1 MRPTGAGEMQG
12 ESYRKCCETLEVSP
26 DAAMGEIKRTY
37 LYLKELYSAD
47 SIASMALEGEF
58 SDADKK
64 KILAEI
70 EQAFHTLMALVKQE
84 RELPDSGGNE
94 PRGDEAVAE
103 TISDVEVFDGP
114 ALKRVREKMGV
125 SLDDVAVTTRIQL
138 QYLVGLENENY
149 EVLPP
154 EVYTRGFVTSYA
166 EFLSLDVQKVA
177 TDYMGRYR
185 TWKSGHHKGGR
196 TLASHFNHFVNK
208 KRRFFHR

>member
-1 MRPTGAGEMQG
+1 MQG
-12 ESYRKCCETLEVSP
+12 DSYRKCCEILEVP
-26 DAAMGEIKRTY
+26 LDAAMGEIKRSY

-47 SIASMALEGEF
+47 SIASMALEDEF
-58 SDADKK
+58 SDSDKK

-70 EQAFHTLMALVKQE
+70 EQAFQTLMALMRQE

-94 PRGDEAVAE
+94 PCDDEAVAE
-103 TISDVEVFDGP
+103 IVSEVELFDGP

-125 SLDDVAVTTRIQL
+125 SLDDIAMATRIQL
-138 QYLVGLENENY
+138 QYLVGLEDENF

-177 TDYMGRYR
+177 ADYMVRYR
-185 TWKSGHHKGGR
+185 EWKSGHHKGAR
-196 TLASHFNHFVNK
+196 TIASLFA
-208 KRRFFHR
+208 RFKHR

>member
-1 MRPTGAGEMQG
+1 MQG
-12 ESYRKCCETLEVSP
+12 DSYRKCCEILEVP
-26 DAAMGEIKRTY
+26 LDAAMGEIKGSY

-47 SIASMALEGEF
+47 SIASMALEDEF
-58 SDADKK
+58 SDSDKK

-70 EQAFHTLMALVKQE
+70 EQAFQTLMALMRQE

-94 PRGDEAVAE
+94 PCDDEAVAE
-103 TISDVEVFDGP
+103 IVSEVELFDGP

-125 SLDDVAVTTRIQL
+125 SLDDIAMATRIQL
-138 QYLVGLENENY
+138 QYLVGLEDENF

-177 TDYMGRYR
+177 ADYMVRYR
-185 TWKSGHHKGGR
+185 EWKSGHHKGGQ
-196 TLASHFNHFVNK
+196 TIASLFA
-208 KRRFFHR
+208 RFKHR

>member
-1 MRPTGAGEMQG
+1 MQG
-12 ESYRKCCETLEVSP
+12 DSYRKCCEILEVP
-26 DAAMGEIKRTY
+26 LDAAMGEIKRSY

-47 SIASMALEGEF
+47 SIASMALEDEF
-58 SDADKK
+58 SDSDKK

-70 EQAFHTLMALVKQE
+70 EQAFQTLMALMRQE

-94 PRGDEAVAE
+94 PCDDEAVAE
-103 TISDVEVFDGP
+103 IVSEVELFDGP

-125 SLDDVAVTTRIQL
+125 SLDDIAMATRIQL
-138 QYLVGLENENY
+138 QYLVGLEDENF

-177 TDYMGRYR
+177 ADYMVRYR
-185 TWKSGHHKGGR
+185 EWKSGHHKGGR
-196 TLASHFNHFVNK
+196 TIASLFA
-208 KRRFFHR
+208 RFKHR

>member
-1 MRPTGAGEMQG
+1 MSSTGAGEMQG
-12 ESYRKCCETLEVSP
+12 DSYRKCCEILEVP
-26 DAAMGEIKRTY
+26 LDAAMGEIKRSY

-70 EQAFHTLMALVKQE
+70 EQAFHTLMVLVKQE

-103 TISDVEVFDGP
+103 TISDAEVFDGP

-125 SLDDVAVTTRIQL
+125 SLDDVAVITRIQL
-138 QYLVGLENENY
+138 QYLVGLENENF

-177 TDYMGRYR
+177 ADYMVRYR
-185 TWKSGHHKGGR
+185 EWKSDHHKGGR
-196 TLASHFNHFVNK
+196 TIASLFTKFK
-208 KRRFFHR
+208 LR